1 MIEVQLGIRTNMGH
15 LLTSESVTSGHPDKL
30 CDYIS
35 DSILDKCLSLD
46 PNARVAIEVFVKGLD
61 HYDNEK
67 PQCFIIIGGE
77 ISMNE
82 KFSIDFEEIA
92 RKCAEQIGYSDM
104 DVGMDA
110 TDKNLCQVQ
119 VLISQ
124 QSEEISKGVLNFQ
137 TDENE
142 QGAGDQGIIFGYASN
157 DSERYEVT
165 KGSYMPLP
173 ILLAHKLTLEITK
186 KRISG
191 DIKWARPDGKS
202 QVTIQ
207 YDEAGNPK
215 YIDTIVIAIQHDDLI
230 GKIFKNEKEEQEY
243 IAREIKDKIINQVI
257 PRELITE
264 DMKIIINGTGR
275 FCKGGP
281 HADAGLTGRKI
292 IVDTYGG
299 VGRHGGGAF
308 SGKDPSKV
316 DRSAAYAARWAA
328 KHIVASKLAKSC
340 EIQLAYSIGSPEPV
354 SINVELGKFE
364 NGNHNNESIKNLI
377 IKNFDFR
384 PASIIKKL
392 NLRKPIY
399 SVTSSGGHFGRM
411 NYEKGEFPWETLSD
425 AIINKLKE

>member
-1 MIEVQLGIRTNMGH
+1 MPYLF
-15 LLTSESVTSGHPDKL
+15 TSESVTSGHPDKL
-30 CDYIS
+30 CDLIS
-35 DSILDKCLSLD
+35 DSILDACISID
-46 PNARVAIEVFVKGLD
+46 INARVAIEVFVKGLD
-61 HYDNEK
+61 DKNNKKNKSY
-67 PQCFIIIGGE
+67 IIIGGE
-77 ISMNE
+77 ISMSSNVNIDYE
-82 KFSIDFEEIA
+82 KIA
-92 RKCAEQIGYSDM
+92 RECALEIGYSDIKI
-104 DVGMDA
+104 GMDA
-110 TDKNLCQVQ
+110 RSNETCEVII
-119 VLISQ
+119 LISR
-124 QSEEISKGVLNFQ
+124 QSEEISQGISINDKTSL
-137 TDENE
+137 E
-142 QGAGDQGIIFGYASN
+142 QGAGDQGIIFGFAT
-157 DSERYEVT
+157 DESENYELT

-173 ILLAHKLTLEITK
+173 ILLAHKITLEITK
-186 KRISG
+186 KRLEG
-191 DIKWARPDGKS
+191 NFDWARPDGKS
-202 QVTIQ
+202 QVTVA
-207 YDEAGNPK
+207 YDKFSNPL
-215 YIDTIVIAIQHDDLI
+215 YVDTIVVAIQHDDMV
-230 GKIFKNEKEEQEY
+230 GSKFNNEALEQEF
-243 IAREIKDKIINQVI
+243 IRNEIIKLIYGII
-257 PRELITE
+257 PKKLINE
-264 DMKIIINGTGR
+264 NMKIIVNGTGR

-281 HADAGLTGRKI
+281 HADAGITGRKI

-364 NGNHNNESIKNLI
+364 NGNHKNESIKNLI